1 MTGDRRQMFALE
13 VLGEIRGSWHDN
25 VLEGGMNDEVKT
37 IEEDIRKLPYI
48 RMNIILQNNNKLSNL

>member
-1 MTGDRRQMFALE
+1 MFALE

-48 RMNIILQNNNKLSNL
+48 SMNIILQNNNKLSNL